1 VVDKGSSWAL
11 IHRLRR
17 SFLSRRARVLGWED
31 GFCDFAFGSAQ
42 NDRLGGIRGKS
53 DYFISEIPTIKEP
66 GALSISF

>member
-1 VVDKGSSWAL
+1 MD
-11 IHRLRR
+11 
-17 SFLSRRARVLGWED
+17 D

-53 DYFISEIPTIKEP
+53 DYFISEIPTIKES

>member
-1 VVDKGSSWAL
+1 MDKGSSWAL